1 MSMSLVGDLEVDLDH
16 HITID
21 DHSND
26 PERACL
32 TLRVD
37 GASFEAVANEDHHE
51 E

>member
-1 MSMSLVGDLEVDLDH
+1 MSMSLVCHLEIDLDY
-16 HITID
+16 HITVD

-37 GASFEAVANEDHHE
+37 GASFEAVPNEDHHE

>member
-1 MSMSLVGDLEVDLDH
+1 MSMSLVCDLEIDLDH
-16 HITID
+16 HIAVD